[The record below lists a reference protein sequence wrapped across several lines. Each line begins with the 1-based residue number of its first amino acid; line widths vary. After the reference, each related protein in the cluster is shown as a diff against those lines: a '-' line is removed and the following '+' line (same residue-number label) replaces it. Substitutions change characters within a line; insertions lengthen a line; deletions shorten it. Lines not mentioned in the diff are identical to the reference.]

1 MEGAHQSPTLLPQP
15 QVGAAIEAMRGGGT
29 TTSLLE
35 QPPFRADITP
45 YRGGGSAAA
54 APPPPAA
61 GATERYPILSL
72 EKWSPVKISAD
83 MKEKE
88 LLAVENFR
96 AYKEIRQLIWGDD
109 PAKLPKTIDESNKIK
124 LVHTLPEKSKVKIF
138 HFYDLNNLMQH
149 IRVIQRDSA
158 DPKNKYIYI
167 LFSKITNLAVFSL
180 ALKKYI
186 ELFST
191 LTREV
196 YFLYTRNS
204 RINQI
209 SWDSGGRETAVS
221 KEFLYLEPT
230 YVVLPYTEKGVK
242 KFFILG
248 DKNKFPDPPV
258 DPDKKNLIGLSPRI
272 TDTETFSFSI
282 KPDGTFTKKYVTVL
296 GGGNI
301 YHIEPPSGVPPE
313 KEFLRDKFI
322 TITYTEEE
330 PPEKVEE
337 EEEEEEKEEEKKE
350 EKEEEKKEEKEEK
363 EKEKPLPPY
372 ILKLADDIPVSLGM
386 QTFKLRKPTTEIQ
399 KEWMSSK
406 FTESEL
412 DFFAH
417 LGITS
422 EFSSDPNPRKV
433 KLVEDR
439 GKFLLYFTVHK
450 CLDNPNVMFR
460 YECEF
465 IHNYINELYEILHI
479 DKIKRFTKQ
488 FTDVT
493 QAAVQVKKVIQADM
507 DESVDM
513 KYYTSQ
519 LVLWEKKSTKQ
530 EFAYLLNRIRPIYAI
545 DPITNPAAIPINTS
559 GQGLTGMLSRLR
571 GTAPPP
577 LPPVAPGLVDISRSG
592 SGYRLQVAI

>member
-15 QVGAAIEAMRGGGT
+15 QVGAAIEAMRGGGDIAGGAT
-29 TTSLLE
+29 HSLLP
-35 QPPFRADITP
+35 QPSHDAPIAS
-45 YRGGGSAAA
+45 YSGGGTAA
-54 APPPPAA
+54 APT
-61 GATERYPILSL
+61 TERYPVLSL
-72 EKWSPVKISAD
+72 EKWSRVNVTAD

-88 LLAVENFR
+88 ILGVDKFR
-96 AYKEIRQLIWGDD
+96 AYKTIRELIWGGN
-109 PAKLPKTIDESNKIK
+109 LPKTADESDKIK

-158 DPKNKYIYI
+158 DPKSKYIYI

-209 SWDSGGRETAVS
+209 NWDSLGRETAVS

-242 KFFILG
+242 KFFVLG

-282 KPDGTFTKKYVTVL
+282 KPDGTFMQKYLTIL
-296 GGGNI
+296 GAGNI
-301 YHIEPPSGVPPE
+301 YHVEPPSGVPPE

-322 TITYTEEE
+322 TITYTEDE

-337 EEEEEEKEEEKKE
+337 EEEEEE
-350 EKEEEKKEEKEEK
+350 EKKEEKEEK
-363 EKEKPLPPY
+363 EEKKEEKKEKPLPPY
-372 ILKLADDIPVSLGM
+372 ILKVSDDIPVSLGM

-406 FTESEL
+406 FTEAET

-417 LGITS
+417 LGLTS
-422 EFSSDPNPRKV
+422 EFISDPNPRKV
-433 KLVEDR
+433 KLVEGR

-450 CLDNPNVMFR
+450 CLDNPNVMFK

-479 DKIKRFTKQ
+479 DKIRRFTKQ
-488 FTDVT
+488 FTDIT
-493 QAAVQVKKVIQADM
+493 QAAVEVKKTIQADM
-507 DESVDM
+507 DQSVDM
-513 KYYTSQ
+513 NYYTSQ
-519 LVLWEKKSTKQ
+519 LTTWKKKITQ
-530 EFAYLLNRIRPIYAI
+530 QDIAYLIDLILPIYDINPAS
-545 DPITNPAAIPINTS
+545 NPAAIPTNTS
-559 GQGLTGMLSRLR
+559 GQGLVGMLSRLI
-571 GTAPPP
+571 GTASPPP
-577 LPPVAPGLVDISRSG
+577 PPVAPGLRGVARS
-592 SGYRLQVAI
+592 